1 MSVLGTYQPDQVA
14 LIAVGVPVT
23 GFAPGT
29 FITAERNEDSFSLS
43 VGSDGD
49 ACRTRTNNLS
59 GRITFTLLQSSASN
73 ILLSAIA
80 NTDERS
86 PAGDGILPST
96 VKDNSGTTLLLA
108 ENSWI
113 VKPANV
119 EYSNEA
125 TNREW
130 VVETNELNMVVGGN

>member
-14 LIAVGVPVT
+14 LIAVGVPIT
-23 GFAPGT
+23 GYAPGT
-29 FITAERNEDSFSLS
+29 FITAERNEDSFALS
-43 VGSDGD
+43 VGADGD

-96 VKDNSGTTLLLA
+96 VKDNSGTTLLTA

-119 EYSNEA
+119 EYSNET

-130 VVETNELNMVVGGN
+130 VVETNELNMLVGGN

>member
-1 MSVLGTYQPDQVA
+1 MSLLGTYRPDQVA

-29 FITAERNEDSFSLS
+29 FITAERNEDSFTLS

-96 VKDNSGTTLLLA
+96 VKDNSGTTLLTA
-108 ENSWI
+108 TKSWI
-113 VKPANV
+113 VKPASV

-130 VVETNELNMVVGGN
+130 VVETHELNMLVGGN